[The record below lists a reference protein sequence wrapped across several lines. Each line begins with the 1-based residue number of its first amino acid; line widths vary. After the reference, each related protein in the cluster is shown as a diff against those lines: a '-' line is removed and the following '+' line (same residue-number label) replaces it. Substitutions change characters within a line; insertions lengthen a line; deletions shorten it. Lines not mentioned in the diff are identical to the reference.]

1 MRGCSLRLRWKSV
14 EKKYIHITVESLHY
28 KNDPRRCWSGQDGA
42 RAHSKHGHLG
52 ILWTGAEGQQEA
64 LQARLQ
70 YMQYDSR
77 LEFVM
82 SQCLHSGQSVEM
94 GQYQPSKNL
103 LATW

>member
-1 MRGCSLRLRWKSV
+1 MIQ
-14 EKKYIHITVESLHY
+14 E
-28 KNDPRRCWSGQDGA
+28 DAGQDKMA
-42 RAHSKHGHLG
+42 RAHCKHAHLG

-82 SQCLHSGQSVEM
+82 S
-94 GQYQPSKNL
+94 
-103 LATW
+103 